1 MLVSLA
7 KKNIRR
13 VIINLSMSLQKVA
26 TKSLSA
32 LKSRKE
38 EIIDSLQD
46 IVGKEATKKIS
57 VRTAERAA
65 SSAQSTSALKKSNTA
80 AAAAQ
85 SAHKTV
91 QQVQANHQ
99 NIQNLDTSL
108 SAGQDYSLWTSKA
121 FTPFVDEDNIVKGM
135 FEDHEMLHS
144 ILFP

>member
-1 MLVSLA
+1 MY
-7 KKNIRR
+7 
-13 VIINLSMSLQKVA
+13 LQKVA

-65 SSAQSTSALKKSNTA
+65 SSVQSSSAMKKSTTV
-80 AAAAQ
+80 AAAQ
-85 SAHKTV
+85 SAQKTV

-99 NIQNLDTSL
+99 NVQNIDSSL

-121 FTPFVDEDNIVKGM
+121 FTPFVDDDNIAKG
-135 FEDHEMLHS
+135 
-144 ILFP
+144 IL

>member
-1 MLVSLA
+1 
-7 KKNIRR
+7 
-13 VIINLSMSLQKVA
+13 MSLQKVA

-65 SSAQSTSALKKSNTA
+65 SSVQSSSAMKKSTTV
-80 AAAAQ
+80 AAAQ
-85 SAHKTV
+85 SAQKTV
-91 QQVQANHQ
+91 QQVQANNQNVQ
-99 NIQNLDTSL
+99 NIDSSL

-121 FTPFVDEDNIVKGM
+121 FTPFVDDDNIAKGM
-135 FEDHEMLHS
+135 LNGN
-144 ILFP
+144 ILFLTVFQLKTYFEQLCIVSKCYRC

>member
-1 MLVSLA
+1 M
-7 KKNIRR
+7 
-13 VIINLSMSLQKVA
+13 VIFTLYIFVLLQKVA

-99 NIQNLDTSL
+99 NVQDNFDTTISV
-108 SAGQDYSLWTSKA
+108 GQDYSLWTSKA
-121 FTPFVDEDNIVKGM
+121 FTPFVDEENLLNGM
-135 FEDHEMLHS
+135 F
-144 ILFP
+144 